1 MSGNGRHTLNI
12 KGVKYPLYFNMPA
25 CEEFTNRVSEK
36 KRLDVEFKVV
46 VDLIYCGMLGYSI
59 SANEPIPEYST
70 AYDVADMLYDEDDFE
85 KQIQSANKI
94 FLHSKSNTFNET
106 NSADSERDEQSDID
120 SYWHNVRKYCLGFI
134 GMTLSEYNNTTYS
147 DLMRK
152 IDGFNERLKT
162 NLSLKRHHAWIT
174 YISPHLDPKKMS
186 KSIDEFWPQSPENAT
201 SSKKIDDEKRQRI
214 KAFLEKR
221 QHDKQN

>member
-1 MSGNGRHTLNI
+1 MRGNGRYTLNI
-12 KGVKYPLYFNMPA
+12 KGVRYPLYFNMPA
-25 CEEFTNRVSEK
+25 CEEFTIRVSKK
-36 KRLDVEFKVV
+36 KRLDVEFKIV

-70 AYDVADMLYDEDDFE
+70 AYDVVDMLYDEDDFE
-85 KQIQSANKI
+85 KQIQSANKV
-94 FLHSKSNTFNET
+94 FLQSKYNTFNET
-106 NSADSERDEQSDID
+106 NNTDSERDEQSDIR
-120 SYWHNVRKYCLGFI
+120 SYWHNVRKYCLGFM

-152 IDGFNERLKT
+152 VEGFNERLKT
-162 NLSLKRHHAWIT
+162 NLSIKRHLAWIT

-186 KSIDEFWPQSPENAT
+186 KTIDEFWPQSPENRKP
-201 SSKKIDDEKRQRI
+201 SKKIDDAKRQRI